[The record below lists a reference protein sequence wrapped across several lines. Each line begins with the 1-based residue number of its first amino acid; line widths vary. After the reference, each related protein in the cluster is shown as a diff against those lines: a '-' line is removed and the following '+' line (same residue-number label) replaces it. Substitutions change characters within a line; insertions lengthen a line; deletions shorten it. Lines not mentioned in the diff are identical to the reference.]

1 MCYLCLFA
9 HSGVQHI
16 LTLQVTQR
24 VYYKRQELYT
34 VREHLGSPSISG
46 EVRFAHLFSFVQCF
60 VLFVFVMC
68 LVGPMSPVSLNCP
81 FLICPSVFSNV
92 YSRYN
97 SIFFLTSCVL
107 MQIFVHFIQLLTF
120 DEVDNPRN
128 RYEVNGMCLE
138 FMNHDIN

>member
-1 MCYLCLFA
+1 MPFASTWVHPRFPARSVLLIFLVLCSA
-9 HSGVQHI
+9 
-16 LTLQVTQR
+16 
-24 VYYKRQELYT
+24 
-34 VREHLGSPSISG
+34 
-46 EVRFAHLFSFVQCF
+46 
-60 VLFVFVMC
+60 LFVFVMC
-68 LVGPMSPVSLNCP
+68 LLGPMSPVSLNCP
-81 FLICPSVFSNV
+81 FLICPSVFANV

-107 MQIFVHFIQLLTF
+107 NLDFVHFIQLLTF